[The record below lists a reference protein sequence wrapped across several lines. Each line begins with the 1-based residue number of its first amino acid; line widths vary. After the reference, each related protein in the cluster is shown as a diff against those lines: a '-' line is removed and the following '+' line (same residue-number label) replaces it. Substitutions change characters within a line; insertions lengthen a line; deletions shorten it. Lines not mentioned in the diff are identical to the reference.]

1 LPAKAT
7 PKKNPSAIKRA
18 RQSVKRNLRNRSVL
32 SSVRTVI
39 KKVETVV
46 NSGNREDADKAL
58 LKAIRTLTKAAS
70 KGMIQKNTA
79 SRNVSRLTK
88 KVSALPPKADL
99 PVTEAA

>member
-1 LPAKAT
+1 M
-7 PKKNPSAIKRA
+7 
-18 RQSVKRNLRNRSVL
+18 
-32 SSVRTVI
+32 I

-46 NSGNREDADKAL
+46 NSGDREDANKAL

-70 KGMIQKNTA
+70 KGVIHKNTA